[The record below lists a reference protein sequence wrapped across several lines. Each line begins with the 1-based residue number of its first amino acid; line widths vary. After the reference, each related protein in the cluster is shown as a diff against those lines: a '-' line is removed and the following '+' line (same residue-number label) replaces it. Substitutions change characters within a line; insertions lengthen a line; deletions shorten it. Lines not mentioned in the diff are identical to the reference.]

1 MVKSGKQ
8 GNYIVIA
15 VEMLSNPFESMVI
28 NGNVAQSMTFNVYG
42 KGNQPTDNIYFW
54 VEMLTSPEIIIHL
67 EIDMLQIRLT
77 PISRSGNSTQEGS
90 MGAGTGGKTSN

>member
-1 MVKSGKQ
+1 M
-8 GNYIVIA
+8 A
-15 VEMLSNPFESMVI
+15 VEMLTNPFKSMVI

-42 KGNQPTDNIYFW
+42 NGNQPTDNTYFW

-77 PISRSGNSTQEGS
+77 PVRTPKTMMMGVESSTQEGS
-90 MGAGTGGKTSN
+90 RRVR

>member
-28 NGNVAQSMTFNVYG
+28 NGNVAQSMTFYVYG
-42 KGNQPTDNIYFW
+42 NGNQPTDNIYFW
-54 VEMLTSPEIIIHL
+54 VEMLTSPEIIILL
-67 EIDMLQIRLT
+67 EIDILQIRLT
-77 PISRSGNSTQEGS
+77 TVRTPRQ
-90 MGAGTGGKTSN
+90 

>member
-1 MVKSGKQ
+1 MEGGKFGNCTNGQKGKGRHDEQ

-15 VEMLSNPFESMVI
+15 VEMLTNPFESMVI

-42 KGNQPTDNIYFW
+42 NGNQPTDKIYFW

-67 EIDMLQIRLT
+67 EIDILQIRLT
-77 PISRSGNSTQEGS
+77 PIRTPRQ
-90 MGAGTGGKTSN
+90 

>member
-42 KGNQPTDNIYFW
+42 NGNQPTDNTYFW

-67 EIDMLQIRLT
+67 EIEHRNRNTDDKA
-77 PISRSGNSTQEGS
+77 SS
-90 MGAGTGGKTSN
+90 

>member
-28 NGNVAQSMTFNVYG
+28 NGNVAQSMTFYVYG
-42 KGNQPTDNIYFW
+42 NGNQPTDNIYFW
-54 VEMLTSPEIIIHL
+54 VEMLTSAEIIFL
-67 EIDMLQIRLT
+67 EINMLEIRLT
-77 PISRSGNSTQEGS
+77 PVRTPKAMMTRVESSP
-90 MGAGTGGKTSN
+90 

>member
-1 MVKSGKQ
+1 M
-8 GNYIVIA
+8 IA
-15 VEMLSNPFESMVI
+15 VEMLTNPIESMLI

-42 KGNQPTDNIYFW
+42 NGNPPTDKIYFC

-77 PISRSGNSTQEGS
+77 PVRTPIQ
-90 MGAGTGGKTSN
+90 

>member
-15 VEMLSNPFESMVI
+15 VEMLSNPYESMVI

-42 KGNQPTDNIYFW
+42 NGNQPTDNIYFW
-54 VEMLTSPEIIIHL
+54 VEMLTSPEIIIHH
-67 EIDMLQIRLT
+67 EIDMLQIRLIPT
-77 PISRSGNSTQEGS
+77 RLQEGKRGL
-90 MGAGTGGKTSN
+90 GAGNRYREDKASS